1 MIELFHEYTRMHL
14 EWVTLAYISCTPPLL
29 QDIRQE
35 CELVPP
41 VWRANNADHS
51 PAKSPV
57 FVCVYVFACGFVR
70 YIVSGPTQPGQ
81 GTHRGRGGRERLRYS
96 ALAGVSSKLEARSVF

>member
-57 FVCVYVFACGFVR
+57 FVCVYVFLHVGLCV
-70 YIVSGPTQPGQ
+70 IVCPVQPSQARAHTGGGGQ
-81 GTHRGRGGRERLRYS
+81 REI
-96 ALAGVSSKLEARSVF
+96 EI